1 MKVERGRLFVENDA
15 PDWWKP
21 GEYVQCIRNG
31 TNVGSVIIMHLE
43 KFKPGA
49 SRITDGL
56 SILINSKIL
65 ITGKYVSEKHDGE
78 SIVLFLQRPD
88 HTEERSAEARAKAEA
103 YTSEIGVKLETITEK
118 EAFLKKVIWECYR
131 GEIPARTLTAV
142 ANAIE
147 YLIDNH
153 DLINRSYLTGD
164 GSDIDYKQ
172 ELEKLIRN
180 SSTSDST
187 KLNAIRDLIKRG
199 EAKGEDKSEQR
210 VRRKVLIEDDDG
222 D

>member
-1 MKVERGRLFVENDA
+1 MKVERGRLFVEDDA

-21 GEYVQCIRNG
+21 GEYVQCVRNG
-31 TNVGSVIIMHLE
+31 TNAGSAIVMHLE

-56 SILINSKIL
+56 SILINSKIF
-65 ITGKYVSEKHDGE
+65 ITGKYVAEKHDGE

-88 HTEERSAEARAKAEA
+88 QTEERSEEARAKAEA
-103 YTSEIGVKLETITEK
+103 YTSEIGVKLDTITEK

-153 DLINRSYLTGD
+153 DLINRSYLTSD
-164 GSDIDYKQ
+164 GTDIDYKQ

-180 SSTSDST
+180 SSTTDST

-199 EAKGEDKSEQR
+199 EAKGEDNSEKR
-210 VRRKVLIEDDDG
+210 VRRRVLIEDDNRD
-222 D
+222 

>member
-31 TNVGSVIIMHLE
+31 TNVGSVIVMHLE

-65 ITGKYVSEKHDGE
+65 ITGKYVAENHDGE

-88 HTEERSAEARAKAEA
+88 QTEERSAEAQAKAEA
-103 YTSEIGVKLETITEK
+103 YTSEIGVKLDTITEK

-153 DLINRSYLTGD
+153 DLINRSYLTSD

-180 SSTSDST
+180 SSTTDST

-199 EAKGEDKSEQR
+199 EAKGEDNSEKR
-210 VRRKVLIEDDDG
+210 VRRRVLIEDDNG